1 MRIAYFYDP
10 HSTSIGTVFDHAA
23 ALSQDTKW
31 HIHYFPVRGYAG
43 ANQLPPKNGYDW
55 IICHYSVRLP
65 GGTFK
70 EFLKSLVN
78 SKIPKALF
86 IQDEYDKVQEAHKWM
101 KRIKFNLVFTCVP
114 HRKIPYVYPKKNFP
128 GTTFV
133 SVLTGY
139 VPLSASLKRT
149 WKNHSRRFFDVGYRG
164 RKLPYRYGILGQ
176 MKYWIGKNFPA
187 DKNLFKLSIS
197 SAEND
202 RLYGNKW
209 VSFLENCRCTLGA
222 ESGCNIF
229 DWDGSIAKKEADYL
243 SANKNPCFKEFYHK
257 VLKSNE
263 PHNIMNQISPRVF
276 EAIAQKTTLLLF
288 KGKYSNIL
296 QPHIHYFPIEHN
308 YSNANQLINFIQNK
322 KACEKMAK
330 RAYKDII
337 KSEKYSYKSFSN
349 IIKKNLTTKTHKHK
363 YKEKNQTN
371 YQCDEN
377 AQGVYFL
384 SPLPISKIK
393 DLFETKLKI
402 FLSEPN
408 SSLLDQNFYP
418 VANSR
423 RLFKSLGYLFLA
435 KLFCFLGNFINEI
448 EKNKIKKYLFK
459 KNPQKYTY
467 ICERINL
474 IEKKVLSPF

>member
-10 HSTSIGTVFDHAA
+10 QATSIGTVFDHAA
-23 ALSQDTKW
+23 ALSLDTKW
-31 HIHYFPVRGYAG
+31 NIHYFPVRGCKG
-43 ANQLPPKNGYDW
+43 VNQLAPKDGYEW

-65 GGTFK
+65 GDTFN

-86 IQDEYDKVQEAHKWM
+86 IQDEYDKVQETHNWIK
-101 KRIKFNLVFTCVP
+101 KIKFNVVFTCVP
-114 HRKIPYVYPKKNFP
+114 HRRIQDVYPKKKFP

-139 VPLSASLKRT
+139 VPLSATLQRR
-149 WKNHSRRFFDVGYRG
+149 WKKHSQRFFDVGYRG

-176 MKYWIGKNFPA
+176 MKYWIGKNFPT
-187 DKNLFKLSIS
+187 DKKFLKLSIS

-209 VSFLENCRCTLGA
+209 TSFLENCRCTLGA

-229 DWDGSIAKKEADYL
+229 DWDGTIAKKEAEYL
-243 SANKNPCFKEFYHK
+243 SENKNPSFKEFYQK

-263 PHNIMNQISPRVF
+263 PQDMMNQISPRIF

-308 YSNANQLINFIQNK
+308 YSNANQLIKFVKNK

-330 RAYKDII
+330 RAYQDII
-337 KSEKYSYKSFSN
+337 KSEKYSYKSFGN
-349 IIKKNLTTKTHKHK
+349 IIKKHLTAKTDHYK
-363 YKEKNQTN
+363 YIKKNQTK
-371 YQCDEN
+371 YQGYEN
-377 AQGVYFL
+377 AESVFFQT
-384 SPLPISKIK
+384 PLPISKVEK
-393 DLFETKLKI
+393 FFEAKSKI

-408 SSLLDQNFYP
+408 SSLFGQHFYP

-423 RLFKSLGYLFLA
+423 QLYKSSIYLFLA
-435 KLFCFLGNFINEI
+435 KLSCLLNRFINEKA
-448 EKNKIKKYLFK
+448 KNKIKDYLLKKY
-459 KNPQKYTY
+459 PTKYHY
-467 ICERINL
+467 IYERINL
-474 IEKKVLSPF
+474 IRKKVLSPF